1 MNFELLKKENI
12 LHDYEQVRLRNKR
25 RLQERQEEIYAK
37 IPEIKQLQSENK
49 LSYIAL
55 AKKKALG
62 QAADTQEIS
71 NQNRSNSAR
80 IQELL
85 LTHGYPA
92 TYLEPI
98 YDCPVCKDLAY
109 VDGKVCACFERRI
122 VDALYRQSNMTQ
134 VLDSENFDTF
144 DLDYYSHTIPENR
157 NWSVK
162 IGRASCRERV

>member
-1 MNFELLKKENI
+1 MNFELLKKENT

-80 IQELL
+80 
-85 LTHGYPA
+85 
-92 TYLEPI
+92 
-98 YDCPVCKDLAY
+98 
-109 VDGKVCACFERRI
+109 
-122 VDALYRQSNMTQ
+122 
-134 VLDSENFDTF
+134 DTGTAP
-144 DLDYYSHTIPENR
+144 DTRLPCYISGTNL
-157 NWSVK
+157 
-162 IGRASCRERV
+162 